1 MSSFESPDHY
11 REKHGR
17 VNKALYIATPDCH
30 KCVTRITL
38 SSVCEYA
45 KVGYHN
51 RFSEA
56 FEGSIKATDSSNDQK
71 SLLETKRK
79 RTHSSF
85 AVISLKPF
93 LEDLK
98 SERK

>member
-1 MSSFESPDHY
+1 MHSNARLSLMCSS
-11 REKHGR
+11 
-17 VNKALYIATPDCH
+17 
-30 KCVTRITL
+30 VTRITL

-45 KVGYHN
+45 KVRYHN
-51 RFSEA
+51 GFSEA

-71 SLLETKRK
+71 SLLEMKRK
-79 RTHSSF
+79 RTQLSF

-98 SERK
+98 SEHK